1 MGSRRDRLVVD
12 LVLAALVF
20 VAVSGAVSPSLD
32 ALYSWLAVWA
42 LIAGGALAV
51 VAGLFWWLDFDR
63 SLDREV
69 AQSWKS
75 ISEGGNREHV
85 EALTAQHAAHPE
97 AAPALAARMAEEKA
111 RQQQRGLRVVPPPAP
126 PQGGQ

>member
-69 AQSWKS
+69 TQSWKP